1 LSIRHSAKLTKRTPS
16 DCFLEILRLKV
27 TTYAGEK
34 ATFWKGA
41 KHLKGI
47 RLTNYVKKL

>member
-1 LSIRHSAKLTKRTPS
+1 
-16 DCFLEILRLKV
+16 LKV